1 VRTRGG
7 RRRVTFAAGLRQPAL
22 LPPTAPP
29 PSQPAM
35 DEAAALAYATQPPSS
50 PSPPLPSQTLSGFA
64 GLGGPLAPVREGGSE
79 ASGPVV
85 RALGLLEENRNLVQK
100 PRHGDEVA
108 PMLED
113 QCKYLDDMR
122 LQTLPVKVEDLDGP
136 QAKQMLSDR
145 LYALI
150 QVEQG
155 SLAGKITGM
164 LLQGL
169 DYSELVALI
178 DDQVALQS
186 KIQEALEALE
196 AYQQTEVAPMVPT
209 AAQSARVDLKAAL
222 KTAHLP
228 AAAAQGAA
236 EGAAGGRV
244 AIQGPE
250 GGGAVSA
257 SGAGERGVP
266 VRLEAIEI
274 SGALTSA
281 SVPLRGGGC
290 TEEGGREA
298 WGRGEGRAW
307 YGDSSSCSRSGSSSS
322 SECGQECAPSAQNAP
337 PVRQADS
344 QSEARAARRLEHDG
358 APAARGGGGG
368 QEQRELASLPTWNE
382 KMLGGE
388 ASAHARPGY
397 APVPAQAP
405 ADGGGGGE
413 GGGGGGSGSGGGIGG
428 VGEGRPPARPPK
440 RDVALNIL
448 RRVQGEQESHSQTG
462 KRAEGRGGGQRGGGD
477 AARIKTDKH
486 RGGEK
491 DRQKHRK
498 AKRESRDLDR

>member
-1 VRTRGG
+1 
-7 RRRVTFAAGLRQPAL
+7 
-22 LPPTAPP
+22 
-29 PSQPAM
+29 M
-35 DEAAALAYATQPPSS
+35 DEAAALAYATQPPSV
-50 PSPPLPSQTLSGFA
+50 PSPPLSSQTLSGFA
-64 GLGGPLAPVREGGSE
+64 GLSGPLAPVREGGSE

-85 RALGLLEENRNLVQK
+85 RTLGLLEENRNLVQK

-113 QCKYLDDMR
+113 LCKYLDDMQ

-136 QAKQMLSDR
+136 QAKQMLGER

-169 DYSELVALI
+169 DNSELVALI

-196 AYQQTEVAPMVPT
+196 AYQQTKVAPMVPT
-209 AAQSARVDLKAAL
+209 AAQSTRVDLQAAL

-228 AAAAQGAA
+228 AAARSAAQGAA
-236 EGAAGGRV
+236 EGAAGGGV

-257 SGAGERGVP
+257 SGAGERSVP

-274 SGALTSA
+274 SGALTRA
-281 SVPLRGGGC
+281 SVPFRGGGEC

-322 SECGQECAPSAQNAP
+322 SECGQECAPSAQDAP

-344 QSEARAARRLEHDG
+344 QSEARAARRLDHDG
-358 APAARGGGGG
+358 APAARGGGG
-368 QEQRELASLPTWNE
+368 QEQREPASLPTWN
-382 KMLGGE
+382 KKLLGGL

-397 APVPAQAP
+397 ASVPAQAP

-413 GGGGGGSGSGGGIGG
+413 GGGSGGSGSGGGSGG
-428 VGEGRPPARPPK
+428 IGEGGPPARPPK
-440 RDVALNIL
+440 RDVAVNIL
-448 RRVQGEQESHSQTG
+448 RRVEGEQASHSQTG
-462 KRAEGRGGGQRGGGD
+462 KRAEGGGGEQRGGGD
-477 AARIKTDKH
+477 AVRIKTDKH